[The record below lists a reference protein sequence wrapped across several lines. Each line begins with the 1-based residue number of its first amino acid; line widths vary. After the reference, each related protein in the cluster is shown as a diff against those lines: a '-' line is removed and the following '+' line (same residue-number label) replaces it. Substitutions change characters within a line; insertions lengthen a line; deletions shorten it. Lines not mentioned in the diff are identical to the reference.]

1 MVLTLVRTIFFTII
15 KTHMEELTLRITLT
29 NGKGWKET
37 KSLSLTR
44 YNENKENNIDLV
56 DNIIKEL
63 TNQYD
68 NVKDYKKEL
77 IENWRP

>member
-1 MVLTLVRTIFFTII
+1 
-15 KTHMEELTLRITLT
+15 MEELTLRITLT

>member
-1 MVLTLVRTIFFTII
+1 
-15 KTHMEELTLRITLT
+15 MEELTLRITLT

-37 KSLSLTR
+37 KSLSLIR
-44 YNENKENNIDLV
+44 YNESKENNIDLV

-63 TNQYD
+63 TNQYND
-68 NVKDYKKEL
+68 VKEYKKEI

>member
-1 MVLTLVRTIFFTII
+1 MLEPFFFTII

-63 TNQYD
+63 TNQYND
-68 NVKDYKKEL
+68 VKDYKKEL

>member
-1 MVLTLVRTIFFTII
+1 
-15 KTHMEELTLRITLT
+15 MEELILRITLT

>member
-1 MVLTLVRTIFFTII
+1 
-15 KTHMEELTLRITLT
+15 MEELTLRITLT

-63 TNQYD
+63 TNQYND
-68 NVKDYKKEL
+68 VKDYKKEL